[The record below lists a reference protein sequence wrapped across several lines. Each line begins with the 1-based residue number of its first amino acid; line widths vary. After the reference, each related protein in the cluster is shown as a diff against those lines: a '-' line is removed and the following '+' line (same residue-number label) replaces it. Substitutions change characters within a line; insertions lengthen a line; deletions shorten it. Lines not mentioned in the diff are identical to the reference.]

1 MGNDCSANYC
11 TMYLDGPTEFV
22 TADLKVISFHNFNI
36 FDEIKGMVIRSN
48 KSIQVIIGLLP
59 HAYDENYKVVSMDS
73 RK

>member
-36 FDEIKGMVIRSN
+36 FDEIEGMVIRSN

-59 HAYDENYKVVSMDS
+59 HAYDENYKVISMDS